1 MRTLT
6 NNECA
11 KWIDSIG
18 LAGDPVSRRV
28 SLRDDTGYVFTV
40 RWPKI
45 LPYQVPYFA
54 TLFLPGDSNAIDD
67 CLFWLADNGAC
78 NSREFDLAVRL
89 LELLRASHQEI
100 RPILESP
107 AYSLTGADSVDA
119 RMLLTM
125 AMLFSWDCYVV
136 PQHGRYFIWIDDDE
150 AADIWCKNR
159 EDYDRIATRFREF
172 GVIPEEAPGMESQT
186 NA

>member
-6 NNECA
+6 NSECEE
-11 KWIDSIG
+11 WIDSIG
-18 LAGDPVSRRV
+18 LTADRISRRV
-28 SLRDDTGYVFTV
+28 SLPDDNGLVFTV

-45 LPYQVPYFA
+45 LSYQVPYFA
-54 TLFLPGDSNAIDD
+54 TLFLPGDPESIDD

-78 NSREFDLAVRL
+78 GPKDFDLALRL
-89 LELLRASHQEI
+89 LKLLRASHQET

-107 AYSLTGADSVDA
+107 GYLLREADAVDA

-136 PQHGRYFIWIDDDE
+136 PQHGRFFIWIDDDE
-150 AADIWCKNR
+150 AADVWCRNR
-159 EDYDRIATRFREF
+159 DDYDGLTARFRKF
-172 GVIPEEAPGMESQT
+172 GLAPEEVPGMESQLD
-186 NA
+186 A